1 MKWKKNLTH
10 PWISGFLGLYID
22 YYNDDWVR
30 KSLNIGCPE
39 FSESHT
45 GENIWKLTRS
55 VLDEWGILFKTHV
68 GLRDSA
74 ENVKKALNIGNLET
88 LIVGISCLIHLLQLC
103 LKENLLNLPSVKAMV
118 EKFRRASQLEN
129 QSQAFHN
136 EFHKQQ
142 KVLNPEK
149 KPVNLIQDVSTRFNS
164 YGH

>member
-1 MKWKKNLTH
+1 MSGAFSLTH
-10 PWISGFLGLYID
+10 I
-22 YYNDDWVR
+22 
-30 KSLNIGCPE
+30 
-39 FSESHT
+39 
-45 GENIWKLTRS
+45 
-55 VLDEWGILFKTHV
+55 

-74 ENVKKALNIGNLET
+74 DNMKKALNIGSLET
-88 LIVGISCLIHLLQLC
+88 LIVGIRWLIHLLQLC

-118 EKFRRASQLEN
+118 EKLRGASQLEN